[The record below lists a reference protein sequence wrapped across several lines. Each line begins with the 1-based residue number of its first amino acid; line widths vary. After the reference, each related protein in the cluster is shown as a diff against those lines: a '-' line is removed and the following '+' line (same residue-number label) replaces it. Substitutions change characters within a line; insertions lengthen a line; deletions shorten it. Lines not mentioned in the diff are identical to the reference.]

1 MRGNGYSKKAA
12 KIWLMTGACFA
23 LTVIM
28 AFCVPQSALCGS
40 QNDREEE
47 AVLQA
52 ARKFLDAEIRRDYP
66 AIYACFA
73 PSSPYTKTNSYEQY
87 LAQAKL
93 APDRVVKYRIIDIS
107 YIKNN
112 EDRQKFSSVDK
123 IAQVEVDVTFL
134 HVSTKYRSE
143 VNIGFI
149 FLKEAG
155 KWYKS

>member
-1 MRGNGYSKKAA
+1 MRGSGHYKKAA
-12 KIWLMTGACFA
+12 KIWLMAGTCFA
-23 LTVIM
+23 LAVIM

-93 APDRVVKYRIIDIS
+93 APDRVVKYHIIDIS